1 VRQPY
6 AELILRAEKNIEY
19 SNRLT
24 KLRERVYAYAARR
37 PGKAEEFEATRA
49 QPGELPTDVL
59 VGTQS
64 SSNAISI
71 SSWLRVA
78 PTEISR
84 RRKP

>member
-6 AELILRAEKNIEY
+6 AELILRGVKNIEY
-19 SNRLT
+19 RNSPT
-24 KLRERVYAYAARR
+24 KLRERVYADAARR
-37 PGKAEEFEATRA
+37 PGKAGEFEATRA
-49 QPGELPTDVL
+49 QPGELPTYVL

-64 SSNAISI
+64 SSNARSI

>member
-6 AELILRAEKNIEY
+6 AEIILRAEKYIEY
-19 SNRLT
+19 RNRPT
-24 KLRERVYAYAARR
+24 TLRGRVYVYAARR

-49 QPGELPTDVL
+49 QPGEQPTGVL

-64 SSNAISI
+64 SSNARSI

-84 RRKP
+84 RRMR

>member
-1 VRQPY
+1 MRQPY
-6 AELILRAEKNIEY
+6 AEVMPRTGKYIEY
-19 SNRLT
+19 RNRPT
-24 KLRERVYAYAARR
+24 KLRERVYVYAARR

-49 QPGELPTDVL
+49 QPGELPTGVL

-64 SSNAISI
+64 SSNTRII

-84 RRKP
+84 RKP